1 MRTTK
6 HLNKIELD
14 KVLDHLNENLTDF
27 DCLMLNILVRTGMRG
42 EELVR
47 ITYDDI
53 DTRRRTLQVRAAKGS
68 NDREV
73 PLKPSILNELNKR
86 LKDAP
91 LFSGVKASAIKA
103 RLRKTLKRVL
113 FRVLGEGYQ
122 DLSLHSLRA
131 SFALNIYSNA
141 GHDILLVKELL
152 GHKKIESTMFYVN
165 ISRLNDNKA
174 KILKAIG

>member
-1 MRTTK
+1 MRITK

-14 KVLDHLNENLTDF
+14 KVLDHLNDNLTDF
-27 DCLMLNILVRTGMRG
+27 DCLMLNIMVRTGMRG
-42 EELVR
+42 EELTR

-53 DTRRRTLQVRAAKGS
+53 DTSRRTLLIRAAKGS

-73 PLKPSILNELNKR
+73 PLKATVLNELIKR
-86 LKDAP
+86 LKDKP
-91 LFSGVKASAIKA
+91 LFSGVKGSAIKA
-103 RLRKTLKRVL
+103 RLRKKLKRIL
-113 FRVLGEGYQ
+113 FRVLGEGFGA
-122 DLSLHSLRA
+122 LSLHSLRA
-131 SFALNIYSNA
+131 SFAISIYDNV
-141 GHDILLVKELL
+141 GHDLLLVKELL